1 MTRRSQRGFTLIELM
16 VVVVIIG
23 LLAAV
28 AIPNYASMQ
37 RNAQEGGVKSNM
49 HTLQLVMEDYSVQ
62 NDGYYPTSAVSALP
76 DGRTLE
82 DLCPTGSFPV
92 NPFTSSPSSVNF
104 NSDPPAGSPGQLAVN
119 PALATMYIIKGNG
132 AEGDTLEINLSTGQ

>member
-1 MTRRSQRGFTLIELM
+1 MVRTSQRGFTLIELM

-23 LLAAV
+23 LLAAI

-37 RNAQEGGVKSNM
+37 RNAQESGVKSNM

-62 NDGYYPTSAVSALP
+62 NDGFYPTSAVSSLP

-82 DLCPTGSFPV
+82 DICPTGSFPV
-92 NPFTSSPSSVNF
+92 NPFTSAPSMVSF
-104 NSDPPAGSPGQLAVN
+104 NSNPPPGSPGQLAIN
-119 PALATMYIIKGNG
+119 PALATMYVIKGNG
-132 AEGDTLEINLSTGQ
+132 AEGDTMEINLSTGQ